1 MNGGTLAGGALSGTV
16 TSTTGGT
23 ISSVGGSAAVTAT
36 GGTTTFT
43 GSNTYSGTTAATG
56 TAILA
61 AGNANAFS
69 ANSAVSLATGTT
81 LDLGSANQ
89 TIGSLNGTAGTVT
102 SLTNPTG
109 AGATAVLTVAGSGSF
124 GGVIANGQAT
134 TPGAGVLTGLNVVGG
149 TLTLTGANTYTGAT
163 TVGPEIAGDTATLV
177 IASPGSIAAS
187 SSITVNSGGTLG
199 GNGTIGGGS
208 PAVSVPVTVNA
219 GGTLTPGVGGSG
231 MLNINGTLTLAAGS
245 DYQVSIGASG
255 ATSTDAAVTGSAS
268 VSGIFTAVANSTIG
282 YSTTPYS
289 VLTATSGVSGTFSGI
304 TIATGS
310 NFGDYVPY
318 LSYTANAVQLD
329 LTAGTVWS
337 GTNTSNNWNVGGAG
351 GNWSGSAVP
360 SASASNPQN
369 TVATFT
375 GSGTTNVAITTNATA
390 SALLF
395 TSTVTSPYIFTING
409 GGSLALSGVGIDDNS
424 SGGGAN
430 APQFTLGGATGGTL
444 TFQNA
449 ATAGAAV
456 INVDNNGL
464 LQFQGNSSG
473 GTAQLNLS
481 GTGVASFSASLG
493 PGNNGINTIGSLTG
507 ANTSFVYLGDTTLAI
522 GNGGTFAG
530 TISDCGP
537 TGRQCTGN
545 ANGATGGSLVVGG
558 GTLMLSGANTYTG
571 STVIDAGA
579 TLNIAT
585 NTNYNTGG
593 PSSGILNSAIGTGT
607 LLFNGGTLQAG
618 DANFSTDLTGFTLAN
633 AAQITHSGGTID
645 AAGQIFTLSG
655 NISDNALSSGGALN
669 IVNSNAT
676 AGTVVFSGT
685 NSYSGDTIVGG
696 GTSNPVTLAAG
707 AGNAFS
713 PNSAMTVNANAT
725 LDLGSLNQTVGSL
738 SGSGTVTSL
747 SNPSSVAAGTTAV
760 LIVGTPGAT
769 TTFGGVIADGQTGT
783 PAAGVLTG
791 LTVAGG
797 SLTLNGANTYTG
809 ATTINAGATLVLGT
823 TLTIST
829 SSAVT
834 NNGTLDLG
842 NNGTI
847 LKSLSGTNAAA
858 LVGNFSGTPGAMS
871 LVITDG
877 GSYAGVIED
886 GRAGSTTLLDV
897 TGGTLALSGANTYS
911 NTTIVG
917 SGATVQVGNNNA
929 LGTNTVT
936 LDGGSTLRAGA
947 AGLTLSNGIA
957 LSTSGSAVGTVD
969 ANSNTLTLSG
979 AISGGNLAI
988 EDRGTAGGGSI
999 VLSGTS
1005 NTYTGATNIN
1015 SGTLVV
1021 TGDIHTS
1028 SGVAVN
1034 SGGTLAGTGAVS
1046 RVNVANGG
1054 TLSPGTTSNPIGT
1067 LTINGSLTIA
1077 SGANYVA
1084 TVTGSDTT
1092 DRSLTSVSGAASLA
1106 GTLTLAGSGG
1116 AISTDYEII
1125 SAGSVAGKFSG
1136 INITGSF
1143 GNDLP
1148 TLIYGATEV
1157 QLSLVAGTVWQGS
1170 TAAGGTEW
1178 TAGGNWVGGT
1188 APSGAS
1194 GVAAFDSTQTK
1205 STTVTISSTD
1215 PAITIG
1221 TLLFNSN
1228 ITTAS
1233 QAITFDVNGTLTLAT
1248 NGVINESTTTTPT
1261 FNVAGSL
1268 LFSGNST
1275 AGNSQLNVLQGGTV
1289 DFSGSTGPANN
1300 NLLSVGSISN
1310 GIGNLIGG
1318 SIYLGSNTLQVGSN
1332 NLSTTFSGT
1341 ISDCGTSNQCAAH
1354 DTGGSLEKVG
1364 SGTLTLSGTNTYTG
1378 GTTISAGTLQAASA
1392 GAISSGTLT
1401 LNGGTFQAGAA
1412 TLAFNNNVALGNLG
1426 GAVDSFGKSLTL
1438 SGVISGSGTLNVG
1451 SSIGSGTLTLSN
1463 TSSYT
1468 GATNVN
1474 SGTLAVTGDIRTSS
1488 LLTVNSSGT
1497 LAGTGNVG
1505 AVSVMDGGT
1514 FAPGTNTLAS
1524 QLNVHGS
1531 LTLSSAATYMVTI
1544 NGPAAASPV

>member
-947 AGLTLSNGIA
+947 VGLTLSNGIA

-1046 RVNVANGG
+1046 RS
-1054 TLSPGTTSNPIGT
+1054 TSP
-1067 LTINGSLTIA
+1067 
-1077 SGANYVA
+1077 
-1084 TVTGSDTT
+1084 
-1092 DRSLTSVSGAASLA
+1092 
-1106 GTLTLAGSGG
+1106 
-1116 AISTDYEII
+1116 
-1125 SAGSVAGKFSG
+1125 
-1136 INITGSF
+1136 
-1143 GNDLP
+1143 
-1148 TLIYGATEV
+1148 
-1157 QLSLVAGTVWQGS
+1157 
-1170 TAAGGTEW
+1170 TAARCRRERR
-1178 TAGGNWVGGT
+1178 AIR
-1188 APSGAS
+1188 SG
-1194 GVAAFDSTQTK
+1194 
-1205 STTVTISSTD
+1205 
-1215 PAITIG
+1215 
-1221 TLLFNSN
+1221 
-1228 ITTAS
+1228 
-1233 QAITFDVNGTLTLAT
+1233 
-1248 NGVINESTTTTPT
+1248 
-1261 FNVAGSL
+1261 
-1268 LFSGNST
+1268 
-1275 AGNSQLNVLQGGTV
+1275 
-1289 DFSGSTGPANN
+1289 
-1300 NLLSVGSISN
+1300 
-1310 GIGNLIGG
+1310 
-1318 SIYLGSNTLQVGSN
+1318 
-1332 NLSTTFSGT
+1332 
-1341 ISDCGTSNQCAAH
+1341 
-1354 DTGGSLEKVG
+1354 
-1364 SGTLTLSGTNTYTG
+1364 
-1378 GTTISAGTLQAASA
+1378 
-1392 GAISSGTLT
+1392 
-1401 LNGGTFQAGAA
+1401 
-1412 TLAFNNNVALGNLG
+1412 
-1426 GAVDSFGKSLTL
+1426 
-1438 SGVISGSGTLNVG
+1438 
-1451 SSIGSGTLTLSN
+1451 
-1463 TSSYT
+1463 
-1468 GATNVN
+1468 
-1474 SGTLAVTGDIRTSS
+1474 R
-1488 LLTVNSSGT
+1488 
-1497 LAGTGNVG
+1497 
-1505 AVSVMDGGT
+1505 
-1514 FAPGTNTLAS
+1514 
-1524 QLNVHGS
+1524 
-1531 LTLSSAATYMVTI
+1531 
-1544 NGPAAASPV
+1544 